1 VRMVSKLTNE
11 HYKMIKAF
19 SRKITKGINSDDL
32 SQHVILK
39 LLQKDTQFINGLID
53 REEFKYFIWRFV
65 QNMQFRSGS
74 SYNREEHGTSN
85 KDGRLNTIELTELI
99 IAEDSE
105 EDSVDFTSIID
116 KAELT
121 DIERMYLNAYKDA
134 NCNYTTCSSNLDIST
149 STISKYVKQ
158 AINKCK
164 NSQ

>member
-1 VRMVSKLTNE
+1 
-11 HYKMIKAF
+11 MIRAF
-19 SRKITKGINSDDL
+19 SRKITKGFNSDDL

-39 LLQKDTQFINGLID
+39 VLQLNKDKIQALID
-53 REEFKYFIWRFV
+53 RKELDYYLWRVVSMMYFSEHSTF
-65 QNMQFRSGS
+65 
-74 SYNREEHGTSN
+74 NREEYGTRDFN
-85 KDGRLNTIELTELI
+85 KRINTVELTELI

-105 EDSVDFTSIID
+105 DDSVDFTSIID

-149 STISKYVKQ
+149 STISKYVKK
-158 AINKCK
+158 AIEKCK